1 MHHYKHSFF
10 LLIFF
15 LLTFSVST
23 VSQNL
28 TEKKISKSLHN
39 KINKSSSDYEH
50 LIWIYFDENAVSDN
64 VVALSEK
71 SLKRR
76 AKVDSENYLIDKN
89 DYTIKPEIIEE
100 MERTGVHIR
109 HQSRWLR
116 AVSAEA
122 NIDKIEQLSKMPIVK
137 KISEVKVYS
146 KTPIEMSPTGSKL
159 YKGNKSLALNYGASL
174 EQIQFIKAL
183 KLHQAGLSGEGVT
196 IGIFDS
202 GFNTEHPAFFDSLR
216 VEASYDFIN
225 NDTIVGDPDCE
236 EQSENNQQN
245 YHGTLVMGVIAGFD
259 LGNLIGV
266 AYKASVVLAKTE
278 ITCSDTEIKLEEDNW
293 VAAAE
298 WADSVG
304 VDIISS
310 SVGYTVFTDLG
321 SYTIDDLDGNTS
333 LITIAAD
340 IAASKNI
347 LVISSAGNERNTTWG
362 TISMPADGDSV
373 IAVGAVSN
381 SGEIAYFSSPGPSA
395 DGRIKP
401 DIVTLGTSVFSS
413 RAIGGYA
420 YVAGT
425 SFSSPLVAGACAL
438 ALEHDQTLTA
448 AEIRQKIIQSGDR
461 YLSPDNDYGHGLFN
475 AIDVADIIKFE
486 MPQIVRIPMGNTET
500 IHIKTSGTSNVTPQ
514 LTILGPM
521 NGVILVDSGNG
532 SGALKVTTL
541 ESNPLEFEIGLVA
554 DVGYFSDTSYI
565 NIEYYVDSERE
576 IYAGPNPFSEI
587 VRIFI
592 SPDAGDMKSITIF
605 NSAGEKVWETV
616 NDSQLNADI
625 WEWNGNN
632 SHNEE
637 VADGAYLVLV
647 KTDRTGK
654 LLKLLKIR

>member
-15 LLTFSVST
+15 LLIFSVSGIT
-23 VSQNL
+23 QNL
-28 TEKKISKSLHN
+28 PEKKISKSLLN
-39 KINKSSSDYEH
+39 KISKSSSDYEH
-50 LIWIYFDENAVSDN
+50 LIWIHLNESAISDN

-76 AKVDSENYLIDKN
+76 AKVDPENFLIDKN
-89 DYTIKPEIIEE
+89 DYAIKSEIIEE
-100 MERTGVHIR
+100 LEQSGVNIR
-109 HQSRWLR
+109 HQSRWMR

-122 NIDKIEQLSKMPIVK
+122 NIDKIEKLSKKYFVK
-137 KISEVKVYS
+137 KISEVEVYS
-146 KTPIEMSPTGSKL
+146 KTPIEISSKVGKL
-159 YKGNKSLALNYGASL
+159 YEGNKSLALSYGSSF

-202 GFNTEHPAFFDSLR
+202 GFDTERPAFFDSLR
-216 VEASYDFIN
+216 VETAYDFIN
-225 NDTIVGDPDCE
+225 NDTTIGAPDCE
-236 EQSENNQQN
+236 EQHESNQQS

-259 LGNLIGV
+259 PGNLIGV
-266 AYKASVVLAKTE
+266 AYNATLVLAKTE
-278 ITCSDTEIKLEEDNW
+278 ITCSGTEIKQEEDNW

-304 VDIISS
+304 VDIINT
-310 SVGYTVFTDLG
+310 SVGYAIFTDSG
-321 SYTIDDLDGNTS
+321 SYTIDDLDGNTA

-373 IAVGAVSN
+373 IAVGAVLSN
-381 SGEIAYFSSPGPSA
+381 GEIAYFSSPGPSA

-401 DIVTLGTSVFSS
+401 EIVTLGTSVYTS
-413 RAIGGYA
+413 RAIGGYTQ
-420 YVAGT
+420 VQGT

-448 AEIRQKIIQSGDR
+448 ADIRQKIIQSGDR
-461 YLSPDNDYGHGLFN
+461 YLSPNNDYGYGLFN

-486 MPQIVRIPMGNTET
+486 IPQIVRVFMGSTKT
-500 IHIKTSGTSNVTPQ
+500 IHIRTSGRSNVIPQ
-514 LTILGPM
+514 LSMFSSI

-532 SGALKVTTL
+532 SGTL
-541 ESNPLEFEIGLVA
+541 EITALDSNPLEFEIGLVA
-554 DVGYFSDTSYI
+554 DVGYFADTSYV
-565 NIEYYVDSERE
+565 NIEYYVESELE
-576 IYAGPNPFSEI
+576 IFAGPNPFNEI

-605 NSAGEKVWETV
+605 NSAGEKVWEIV
-616 NDSQLNADI
+616 NNSLPNADI
-625 WEWNGNN
+625 WEWNGRN

-647 KTDRTGK
+647 KTDRAGK
-654 LLKLLKIR
+654 LLKLLKI